1 MKYITTS
8 GNGHFKYL
16 NHNNRLYAIS
26 INRDTSPVLNIIK
39 NKYFKPK
46 STRLSAVEESL
57 FQDDMEA
64 DKIQSKEYVDLFFS
78 SNIWKK
84 FIINPGTI
92 KFNDPESHRKLIDL
106 VFCVDYNQKST
117 ISKIKFDE
125 DGVLS
130 TLNIH
135 EIKNSFMS
143 FFSEDS
149 FGKLI
154 ISIPLSNV
162 KDYVASPDW
171 IAFRMINNAIYI
183 HGKNDSRI
191 LDSYL
196 ELFNNYN

>member
-26 INRDTSPVLNIIK
+26 INRDTSPVFNIIK

-46 STRLSAVEESL
+46 STRLSVVEESL

-64 DKIQSKEYVDLFFS
+64 NRIQSKEYVDLFFS
-78 SNIWKK
+78 SNIWRK
-84 FIINPGTI
+84 FIINPGVI
-92 KFNDPESHRKLIDL
+92 KSNDPESHRRMIDL
-106 VFCVDYNQKST
+106 VFCVDYNQKTT
-117 ISKIKFDE
+117 ISKINFDE
-125 DGVLS
+125 SGVLS
-130 TLNIH
+130 ALNIH
-135 EIKNSFMS
+135 EIKNSLMS

-154 ISIPLSNV
+154 YSIPLLNV

-171 IAFRMINNAIYI
+171 IAFRMINNTIYI
-183 HGKNDSRI
+183 HGKNDPRI
-191 LDSYL
+191 LESYL
-196 ELFNNYN
+196 ELFNNY